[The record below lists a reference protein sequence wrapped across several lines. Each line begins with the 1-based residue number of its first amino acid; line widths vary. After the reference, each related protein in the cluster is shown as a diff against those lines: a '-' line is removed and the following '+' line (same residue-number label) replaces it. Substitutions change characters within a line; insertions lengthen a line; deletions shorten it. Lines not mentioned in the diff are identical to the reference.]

1 MLKSALRALVKRIK
15 IEILH
20 WKMVK
25 NDEFNFLKVKIL
37 LNPIQTYY
45 FWFWALVSIT
55 LNLITVA

>member
-25 NDEFNFLKVKIL
+25 NDEFNFLKVEIL
-37 LNPIQTYY
+37 LNPIQT
-45 FWFWALVSIT
+45 
-55 LNLITVA
+55 